1 LANLA
6 EKEEVK
12 EAERLAKEQKL
23 HELALEKQRQREAKE
38 EDKQRKEILRQ

>member
-23 HELALEKQRQREAKE
+23 QELALEKQRQREAKE